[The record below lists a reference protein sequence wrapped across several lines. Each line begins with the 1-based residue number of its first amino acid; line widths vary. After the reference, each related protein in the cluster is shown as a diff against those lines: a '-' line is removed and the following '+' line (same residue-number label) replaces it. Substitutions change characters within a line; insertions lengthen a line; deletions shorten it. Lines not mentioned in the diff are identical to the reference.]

1 MHSRSAVARGGP
13 ATGRCGSGELRSWP
27 TSSGGVSSGGTEAIT
42 GVIEKTGRL
51 AHGFRKVTNYRLR
64 ILLAADVLTPP
75 TVATPARLEPC

>member
-1 MHSRSAVARGGP
+1 
-13 ATGRCGSGELRSWP
+13 
-27 TSSGGVSSGGTEAIT
+27 VSSGGTEAIT